1 MESSLKPVVWRAR
14 LAGAFDVHTVGRLSK
29 ALEAGEHA
37 DLAIIDLRDVP
48 YVDSTALTQF
58 IRLRDRMLANGRDGN
73 VRLLN
78 VSAIVYRIFAVT
90 GLSALFELHAAA
102 EASR

>member
-14 LAGAFDVHTVGRLSK
+14 LAGAFDVHSIERLEK
-29 ALEAGEHA
+29 TLESGERA

-48 YVDSTALTQF
+48 YLDSTALTRF
-58 IRLRDRMLANGRDGN
+58 IRLRERMLANGRDGN

-78 VSAIVYRIFAVT
+78 VSANVYRIFTVT
-90 GLSALFELHAAA
+90 GLSAVFELHAATG
-102 EASR
+102 ASQ